1 MVEPGDAARMA
12 HHDLDRPYAGGFV
25 GGEHRFAVRV
35 YFEDTDAGGVV
46 YHANYL
52 RFMERARSDML
63 ACAGIDQRRAHEG
76 GTGVYVVAAMDLKFV
91 RPARLGDALL
101 VASRVLRVRAATCA
115 IHQRVSRDGVEI
127 ARAEVTAAFLG
138 PDGRPRRQPEAWL
151 RAFGRLAED
160 APQEEHTSA

>member
-1 MVEPGDAARMA
+1 MGS
-12 HHDLDRPYAGGFV
+12 HDLDRPHAGRFV

-35 YFEDTDAGGVV
+35 YFEDTDAAGVV

-63 ACAGIDQRRAHEG
+63 ACAGIGQRAAHED
-76 GTGVYVVAAMDLKFV
+76 GTGVYAVAAMALRFV

-101 VASRVLRVRAATCA
+101 VASRVSRARAATCA

-151 RAFGRLAED
+151 RAFERLAQAE
-160 APQEEHTSA
+160 QEEPITA